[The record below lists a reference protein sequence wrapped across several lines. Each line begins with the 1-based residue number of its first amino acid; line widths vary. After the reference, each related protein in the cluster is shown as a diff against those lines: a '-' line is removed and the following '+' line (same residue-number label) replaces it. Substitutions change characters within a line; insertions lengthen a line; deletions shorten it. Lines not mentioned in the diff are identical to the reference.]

1 MLVSTKSSFGTAA
14 TTTALLTVLLLGLEV
29 QQGTDAA
36 FFGRRRSI
44 AATPY
49 GGGGGGYYVGSER
62 TSTRVYSHWLDSRGG
77 GADDAAAAEESQA
90 QGLTKAEEKDD
101 EEPQV
106 LYLPGLLEVELSH
119 SDHVRN
125 VHHRVRRRWVQT
137 NTSHEF
143 VAVVVAKPSTC
154 VRPGYE
160 PIAHYCHVL
169 CRCLFLFFFSSRQPT
184 ALSDSTVVLSSS
196 KAKELG
202 VRDGDVVAIVG
213 RRRNASYGR
222 VHVATKST
230 KKKAS
235 NAAFCTLSEN
245 LAKNLRLR
253 KGDKAKVVPLGGGGK
268 NYDDG
273 SIDNVGT
280 RSGDLVLIEAETVP
294 TVTSVTMSP
303 IEDSLTSLVALE
315 GGDSIPDEEIET
327 RFVLPYLE
335 TEKGGLLKRGQIVRL
350 VDESGRKL
358 EFLVAH
364 MQLTGAV
371 AEEAAGE
378 VTKIDSDEG
387 DEEEDPAMAG
397 EVNEETVA
405 IIGSTVPR
413 PTVGL
418 GYDSVG
424 GLDKAIQLMRELVEL
439 PLRFPELWTT
449 AGVPTP
455 KGVLLHGPPGSGKTL
470 IANALVEETGAHVV
484 IINGPE
490 IMARKGGE
498 SEGNLRKAFQEAIE
512 KAPSIIFM
520 DELDSIAP
528 KRDQAQGET
537 EKRVV
542 SQLLMLMDSLK
553 PSSNV
558 MVIGATNRPN
568 VIESALRRPGR
579 FDRELE
585 IVVPDE
591 EGRLEILNIKTKDMQ
606 LGPDV
611 DLYQIARDTHGYVG
625 ADLQQLTLEAGLQ
638 CIRSNLMNLD
648 VDNED
653 PIPDETLDV
662 LRVTN
667 DHFNHALSVC
677 DPSTLRDNKVEVPDV
692 KWEDIGGLEETKRE
706 LQEMVRYPIE
716 HRHLFERF
724 GMQASRGVLFYGPP
738 GCGKTLMAKA
748 IANECGANFISVKGP
763 ELLNM
768 WFGGSEANVRNLF
781 DKARSAS
788 PCILFFDEM
797 DSIARAR
804 GSGGSGSSDTS
815 DRVINQILSEI
826 DGMGSG
832 KTLFIIGA
840 TNRPDILDPGIMR
853 PGRLDQLIYIPLP
866 DMESRVSIF
875 KANLRKSPV
884 ADDVSIQTLADATDG
899 FSGADITE
907 ICQRAAKNAIRD
919 SITAGIERQ
928 KRVEAGE
935 LTQEEADALPDPV
948 PFITRAH
955 FEASMG
961 KARRSVGPEIIKQYD
976 DFSAKIKSEWGKS
989 GSGDDENSY
998 DIDEAAAAQAI
1009 EDVAVEA

>member
-1 MLVSTKSSFGTAA
+1 MGDMRDEGVEARSPAFFQRNTATSFGM
-14 TTTALLTVLLLGLEV
+14 
-29 QQGTDAA
+29 TDVASSQ
-36 FFGRRRSI
+36 RSLSRMI
-44 AATPY
+44 IEDFP
-49 GGGGGGYYVGSER
+49 
-62 TSTRVYSHWLDSRGG
+62 RGG
-77 GADDAAAAEESQA
+77 AEEDGKSEEEE
-90 QGLTKAEEKDD
+90 AETE
-101 EEPQV
+101 V
-106 LYLPGLLEVELSH
+106 LYLPGLLEVEL
-119 SDHVRN
+119 
-125 VHHRVRRRWVQT
+125 
-137 NTSHEF
+137 
-143 VAVVVAKPSTC
+143 VATEQPSAITDAAVMLSAK
-154 VRPGYE
+154 
-160 PIAHYCHVL
+160 
-169 CRCLFLFFFSSRQPT
+169 
-184 ALSDSTVVLSSS
+184 

-202 VRDGDVVAIVG
+202 VSNGEVVAVIG
-213 RRRNASYGR
+213 RRRSATYGR
-222 VHVATKST
+222 VLVQK

-235 NAAFCTLSEN
+235 SSKCTLSEI
-245 LAKNLRLR
+245 LAKDLRLR
-253 KGDKAKVVPLGGGGK
+253 KGDKVKVVPLT
-268 NYDDG
+268 DG
-273 SIDNVGT
+273 SSADEGVH
-280 RSGDLVLIEAETVP
+280 SGELALVDSDSAPIIE
-294 TVTSVTMSP
+294 SVTFSP
-303 IEDSLTSLVALE
+303 IEDSLSSLEALE
-315 GGDSIPDEEIET
+315 GGDSISDEEINK
-327 RFVLPYLE
+327 RFVGPYLE
-335 TEKGGLLKRGQIVRL
+335 ESGGLLKSGQVL
-350 VDESGRKL
+350 MMKDDDGRKL
-358 EFLVAH
+358 EFLVSSLILEGEESDQKKDESSEEESEEKITAGEA
-364 MQLTGAV
+364 TGAT
-371 AEEAAGE
+371 AAVVGA
-378 VTKIDSDEG
+378 S
-387 DEEEDPAMAG
+387 A
-397 EVNEETVA
+397 
-405 IIGSTVPR
+405 PR
-413 PTVGL
+413 PVVGA

-424 GLDKAIQLMRELVEL
+424 GHDKATKLMRELVEL

-484 IINGPE
+484 VINGPE

-498 SEGNLRKAFQEAIE
+498 SEANLRQAFEEAAE

-528 KRDQAQGET
+528 KRDEAQGET

-542 SQLLMLMDSLK
+542 SQLLTLMDSLK
-553 PSSNV
+553 TNSNV

-585 IVVPDE
+585 IAMPDE
-591 EGRLEILNIKTKDMQ
+591 DGRHEILKIKTKDMD
-606 LGPDV
+606 LEVDV
-611 DLYQIARDTHGYVG
+611 DLFQIARDTHGYVG
-625 ADLQQLTLEAGLQ
+625 ADLQQLTLEAALQ
-638 CIRSNLMNLD
+638 CIRSNIHNLD
-648 VDNED
+648 IDSED
-653 PIPDETLDV
+653 PIPDEDLEI
-662 LRVTN
+662 LRVKN
-667 DHFNHALSVC
+667 EHFVHALSTC

-692 KWEDIGGLEETKRE
+692 KWADIGGLEQTKRE

-781 DKARSAS
+781 DKARAAS

-804 GSGGSGSSDTS
+804 GSGGSGGSDTS

-866 DMESRVSIF
+866 DRESRISIF
-875 KANLRKSPV
+875 KANLRKSPIG
-884 ADDVSIQTLADATDG
+884 DDIGLEQLADATEG

-919 SITAGIERQ
+919 CITSDIERQ

-935 LTQEEADALPDPV
+935 MTQEEADALPDPV
-948 PFITRAH
+948 SAITKAH

-961 KARRSVGPEIIKQYD
+961 KARRSVGPEIIAQYD
-976 DFSAKIKSEWGKS
+976 EFTQKQKASWGAS
-989 GSGDDENSY
+989 GGEDDNAY
-998 DIDEAAAAQAI
+998 DIDQAAKDQAR
-1009 EDVAVEA
+1009 EDSLLDGAGDEDEEDSAEPLPATGGDEE